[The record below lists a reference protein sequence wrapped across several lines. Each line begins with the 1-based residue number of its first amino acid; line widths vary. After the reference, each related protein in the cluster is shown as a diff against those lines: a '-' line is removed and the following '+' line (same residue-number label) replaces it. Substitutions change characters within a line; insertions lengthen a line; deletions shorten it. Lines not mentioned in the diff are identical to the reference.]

1 MANECYF
8 EMNVAGYRD
17 NVDAF
22 ISILEESNYDNIHL
36 ARIFESYVYDVVD
49 VGLWRKASI
58 WGYCAWSVY
67 SCMINGLYSYYH
79 SDLNYHIQ
87 QLLDHKETKFTTTN
101 LIELS
106 DKLKLTI
113 EVYSQEPGI
122 GFYELYKILPGG
134 KLIVNHEGK
143 YQEVYIGDCETYEE
157 LKDWYYN
164 SDPPI
169 DEGEFK
175 QLKQD
180 GVENHV
186 ITDYEYTC
194 TIPDEPKYL
203 FGKELFKYKN
213 KQ

>member
-1 MANECYF
+1 MANDCYF

-17 NVDAF
+17 NVNAF

-36 ARIFESYVYDVVD
+36 ARIFESNVYNVID

-58 WGYCAWSVY
+58 CGSCAWSVY
-67 SCMINGLYSYYH
+67 TCMLNDLYSYYN
-79 SDLNYHIQ
+79 SDLNYHMKR
-87 QLLDHKETKFTTTN
+87 LLDHKETKFTTTN

-113 EVYSQEPGI
+113 EVYSQEPGMC
-122 GFYELYKILPGG
+122 FYELYKILPGG

-143 YQEVYIGDCETYEE
+143 YEEVYIDDCETYEE

-169 DEGEFK
+169 DEEKFK

-180 GVENHV
+180 RVENYV
-186 ITDYEYTC
+186 VTDYEYEC

-203 FGKELFKYKN
+203 FNTELFKYKD
-213 KQ
+213 KE

>member
-22 ISILEESNYDNIHL
+22 ISILEESSYDNIHL
-36 ARIFESYVYDVVD
+36 ARIYESNVYDIID

-67 SCMINGLYSYYH
+67 VCMLNGLFTYYDD
-79 SDLNYHIQ
+79 DLNYHMKR
-87 QLLDHKETKFTTTN
+87 LLDHKETKFTTTN

-106 DKLKLTI
+106 NKLKLTI
-113 EVYSQEPGI
+113 EVYSQEPGM

-134 KLIVNHEGK
+134 KLIVSREGE
-143 YQEVYIGDCETYEE
+143 YREVYIGDCETYEDLE
-157 LKDWYYN
+157 DWYYN
-164 SDPPI
+164 SEPPI
-169 DEGEFK
+169 DEAKFK

-180 GVENHV
+180 RIENHV

-203 FGKELFKYKN
+203 FSTELFKYKN